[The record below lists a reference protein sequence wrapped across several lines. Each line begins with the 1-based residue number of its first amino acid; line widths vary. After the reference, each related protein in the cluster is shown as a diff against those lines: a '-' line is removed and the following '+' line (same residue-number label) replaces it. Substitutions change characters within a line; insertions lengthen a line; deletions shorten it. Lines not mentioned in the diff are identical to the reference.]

1 MHAGMHRQSSM
12 LMQQAPNGQAVQHNQ
27 QQNMN
32 NYQNQQSKQ
41 QVDYNLDLMTGFLM
55 GGPGSGKP

>member
-1 MHAGMHRQSSM
+1 
-12 LMQQAPNGQAVQHNQ
+12 
-27 QQNMN
+27 MN